1 VFIGGG
7 AGMAPLRAMIRTLL
21 AGQGGERIHFWYGAR
36 SLKEAPYIEEM
47 EQLAGQHPNFSW
59 HLVLSDEAQNDDA
72 LLRGLVHEVAH
83 DRLLKAHQALADCEF
98 YLCGPPAM
106 LKATRELLS
115 RLGGTRQPGGVRRL
129 QDLIPAP
136 AGHRPAGAAVYR
148 IS

>member
-1 VFIGGG
+1 
-7 AGMAPLRAMIRTLL
+7 MIRTLL

-47 EQLAGQHPNFSW
+47 ERLAQQHDNFSW

-115 RLGGTRQPGGVRRL
+115 RLGVPDSQVAY
-129 QDLIPAP
+129 DDFKF
-136 AGHRPAGAAVYR
+136 
-148 IS
+148 